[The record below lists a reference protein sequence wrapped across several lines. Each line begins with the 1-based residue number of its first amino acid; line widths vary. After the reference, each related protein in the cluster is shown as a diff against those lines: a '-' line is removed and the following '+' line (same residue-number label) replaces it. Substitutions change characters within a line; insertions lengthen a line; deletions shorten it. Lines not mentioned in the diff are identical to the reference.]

1 MLSPKCTPSDY
12 PSIIYLD
19 FLKLIDIL
27 RQSKYFL
34 NKQSFLR
41 LSDYIRYLQT
51 IRVSNLA
58 PPPHRCLPRPCPAWA
73 WGKTQCHIWF
83 VWKRLWMVV
92 FKCWLIEHIK
102 RTQLNPEWQY
112 PWKYPWQYPWKC
124 LKDHQYRVHLM
135 MTMITTMIMTIP
147 LTRFMPQFLSPM
159 LRASALSLS
168 APSPTSFTLLESWY
182 ALLNVV
188 NLCTLEHISWWTWDT
203 VSLVESWYA
212 WSISGRDSL
221 PGQFSQ
227 YGGYILKDLRH
238 SFVPRLLFTSSHL
251 LPSLPLCS
259 DLEQGFPSCSCNPS
273 FGKCCLNI
281 MLPPTRVAK
290 RLSTIFLGAP
300 ATCECAPG
308 GEELQ
313 LPHSCPKVSDPPA
326 TQELTA
332 TTLHPFKA
340 MIPGPR
346 YHPRP
351 VFTSCNR
358 LHYNLPA
365 IDFITIFRE

>member
-1 MLSPKCTPSDY
+1 
-12 PSIIYLD
+12 
-19 FLKLIDIL
+19 
-27 RQSKYFL
+27 
-34 NKQSFLR
+34 
-41 LSDYIRYLQT
+41 
-51 IRVSNLA
+51 
-58 PPPHRCLPRPCPAWA
+58 
-73 WGKTQCHIWF
+73 
-83 VWKRLWMVV
+83 
-92 FKCWLIEHIK
+92 
-102 RTQLNPEWQY
+102 
-112 PWKYPWQYPWKC
+112 
-124 LKDHQYRVHLM
+124 
-135 MTMITTMIMTIP
+135 MIMTIP

-159 LRASALSLS
+159 LRASASSPS

-182 ALLNVV
+182 ALLNMV
-188 NLCTLEHISWWTWDT
+188 NFTIWWIYLEGLETQFCPQIALHI
-203 VSLVESWYA
+203 
-212 WSISGRDSL
+212 
-221 PGQFSQ
+221 
-227 YGGYILKDLRH
+227 
-238 SFVPRLLFTSSHL
+238 
-251 LPSLPLCS
+251 LPSLAIVASLLRPRTR
-259 DLEQGFPSCSCNPS
+259 FPILPCNPS
-273 FGKCCLNI
+273 CCLNI

-313 LPHSCPKVSDPPA
+313 LPHSCPKVASDPPA

-365 IDFITIFRE
+365 IDFIIIFQQ